1 MGTGDYPAELLAG
14 CSGTS
19 LHLWRVSN
27 VNSSPPV
34 PNSHPGQ
41 QPLEVVAWNRNNKVV
56 AGARADGSVSLSYSN
71 GEAMSVLNRPAG
83 SSAIVTP
90 TALAWASGSK
100 RLAVAG
106 RSGAIGVHDMT
117 NKACTTVHLPE
128 PIAALQ
134 YHPADRFLA
143 VCGGASATLLDRDL
157 RPVGQ
162 LTPEPG
168 MAPATCMHL
177 DSSSACLTLGHAD
190 GSLNV
195 WDLPSRRTVAASQAL
210 GRGGICSVSSPA
222 GDPSSVY
229 AAAKDGSV
237 WCLDRRTPGS
247 KPAALVRLGTPLT
260 AFDLKEDHSIFAAG
274 TAEGIVY
281 LYDPRAPAG
290 PLAALSS
297 GSRRPITGLHWQ
309 HCYHSPPSRAGNDGR
324 AGQETRSA
332 RPSDIAS
339 SGKAPTNTAGQ
350 SGTALGPSSRR
361 PDALPGLPADSVAAA
376 GVCTSHSTLANLGG
390 AGHVGGQPTGPS
402 DHAATSGTEASR
414 AVDAALCRE
423 AAGARAASGAA
434 AAGLA
439 HPESLNVTP
448 FVGFRHGVGPAGSTA
463 PSAGAA
469 ALEDIR
475 RRLPLAIG
483 SRWGTEA
490 GQDRAAATPA
500 PQVTAREWS
509 EGPRREAAR
518 EGGDAGSA
526 GGAHGPRPHTSEPTS
541 STASANANPALQRAP
556 SGARLSSP
564 AKSSPGTDSGKK
576 GADTAQEGW
585 RIPAVARDSPPRSF
599 RPGREAAEGPGS
611 PDGSNES
618 VRPMEEDS
626 LLGTAPAQGAAAG
639 SPLRRQPPPPLA
651 SVSRDD
657 LLALHLDML
666 NQFQAQRIH
675 MEELLKEMGSRQD
688 QLSAE
693 LSSLR
698 QQLGSLL
705 TQRNDLRWL

>member
-237 WCLDRRTPGS
+237 WCLVSVG
-247 KPAALVRLGTPLT
+247 
-260 AFDLKEDHSIFAAG
+260 
-274 TAEGIVY
+274 EG
-281 LYDPRAPAG
+281 
-290 PLAALSS
+290 
-297 GSRRPITGLHWQ
+297 
-309 HCYHSPPSRAGNDGR
+309 
-324 AGQETRSA
+324 
-332 RPSDIAS
+332 
-339 SGKAPTNTAGQ
+339 
-350 SGTALGPSSRR
+350 
-361 PDALPGLPADSVAAA
+361 
-376 GVCTSHSTLANLGG
+376 
-390 AGHVGGQPTGPS
+390 
-402 DHAATSGTEASR
+402 
-414 AVDAALCRE
+414 
-423 AAGARAASGAA
+423 
-434 AAGLA
+434 
-439 HPESLNVTP
+439 
-448 FVGFRHGVGPAGSTA
+448 HGVGPAGSTA